1 MLPKAICTSARSSAG
16 HLKPETYLPVILLPT
31 LYLGGPVVLLEEED
45 ACKGVG
51 ERDLAEGQALVRP
64 PEHLWGEAERSP
76 DHESRVAA
84 PATPKESSLRASSSD
99 EKLSLLPDSGPPRGT
114 QRGAA

>member
-1 MLPKAICTSARSSAG
+1 
-16 HLKPETYLPVILLPT
+16 VILLPT
-31 LYLGGPVVLLEEED
+31 LYLDGPVVLLEEED

-76 DHESRVAA
+76 DHESHVAA
-84 PATPKESSLRASSSD
+84 PGYAERV
-99 EKLSLLPDSGPPRGT
+99 EPPRELL
-114 QRGAA
+114 RREAFPPS